1 MRKFSNFWTLL
12 LMHLEAVHSAP
23 RPYLIA
29 LRWRLL
35 GKKLRARSQ
44 MAPLLGKSPR
54 AYHLWIERQETRPH
68 TTHAACAAPE
78 SRPIIALV
86 DAGGGETRLAE
97 TLESLASEGLSR
109 LLIGGPDGL
118 SIKDAPDH
126 IAWSDMPWL
135 MPMAAGDILAPRAA
149 EIYRSAIAKTQG
161 QIVYADDDLIDHA
174 GQRSAPHFKP
184 DWNGELFRH
193 FDFLTGACAV
203 HASRECLAS
212 VSDADWAQTVVAR
225 TLGSEAPVHVPHI
238 LHHRRSRPLPLVPT
252 APAMSAYRQLPRV
265 SVIIPTRNG
274 LDLLQTCL
282 SGLQG
287 TEYPDMEILIVD
299 NGSDDRDTLTF
310 LAGIESETCK
320 VLKFPGAFNFSA
332 INNHAAAQAGG
343 EMLCLLNNDVEM
355 LEPHWLT
362 IMVEQALR
370 ENVGAVGAQLLY
382 PDGRI
387 QHSGVVLGVG
397 GGAAH
402 AHRLLRPDEEGYFRR
417 HALPQFVSAVTAACL
432 VVSRERFM
440 AVGGFDERNF
450 AVAFND
456 VDLCMRLNR
465 RGWHSLY
472 EPRARLIH
480 HESVSRGLDR
490 DPVGAARLAGELA
503 QLKFLWATDRIVD
516 PFHHPQLSPFS
527 EHFVPRL

>member
-1 MRKFSNFWTLL
+1 
-12 LMHLEAVHSAP
+12 MHLEAVHSAP
-23 RPYLIA
+23 RPYMTA

-54 AYHLWIERQETRPH
+54 AYRLWIERQEARPYVAH
-68 TTHAACAAPE
+68 GDYAAPG
-78 SRPIIALV
+78 SQPIIALV
-86 DAGGGETRLAE
+86 DAGRGETRLAE
-97 TLESLASEGLSR
+97 TLESLSSEGLSY
-109 LLIGGPDGL
+109 LLIEGSGGL
-118 SIKDAPDH
+118 SIKRAADH
-126 IAWSDMPWL
+126 IDWSDRPWL
-135 MPMAAGDILAPRAA
+135 MPMAAGDVLAPRAA
-149 EIYRSAIAKTQG
+149 EFYRSAIAETGGK
-161 QIVYADDDLIDHA
+161 IVYADDDLIDQA
-174 GQRSAPHFKP
+174 DQRTAPHFKP
-184 DWNGELFRH
+184 GWNGELFRH

-203 HASRECLAS
+203 QASRECLAS
-212 VSDADWAQTVVAR
+212 VSDADWAQALVAQG
-225 TLGSEAPVHVPHI
+225 LGPKAPIHI
-238 LHHRRSRPLPLVPT
+238 PRVLHHRRSRPLPHVP
-252 APAMSAYRQLPRV
+252 AVPEMSPARQLPKV
-265 SVIIPTRNG
+265 TAIIPTRNG
-274 LDLLQTCL
+274 LDLLRTCL
-282 SGLQG
+282 SGLQA
-287 TEYPDMEILIVD
+287 TEYPDIEILIVD
-299 NGSDDRDTLTF
+299 NGSDDRDTLSF

-332 INNHAAAQAGG
+332 INNHAAAQADGD
-343 EMLCLLNNDVEM
+343 MLCLLNNDVEM
-355 LEPHWLT
+355 LEPNWLT
-362 IMVEQALR
+362 IMVEQAVR

-440 AVGGFDERNF
+440 AAGGFDERNF

-465 RGWHSLY
+465 LGWQSFY

-503 QLKFLWATDRIVD
+503 QLKALWSTDRIVD